1 MIRRPPRSTLFP
13 YTTLFRSGWRA
24 VYFRIGK
31 PDAGR
36 DPPETGGDRG
46 TEAAHAA
53 AALRRG
59 LVRGRVQQGKR
70 PPVRLEAVRMEKK
83 EVWVT
88 HEKARIELG
97 FHPALAEAALT
108 RAVEWFRA

>member
-59 LVRGRVQQGKR
+59 LVRGRVQHGMGR
-70 PPVRLEAVRMEKK
+70 PERP
-83 EVWVT
+83 T
-88 HEKARIELG
+88 
-97 FHPALAEAALT
+97 AA
-108 RAVEWFRA
+108 RAVGGGSHGQKKDVGYARKGADRARFPDRKS